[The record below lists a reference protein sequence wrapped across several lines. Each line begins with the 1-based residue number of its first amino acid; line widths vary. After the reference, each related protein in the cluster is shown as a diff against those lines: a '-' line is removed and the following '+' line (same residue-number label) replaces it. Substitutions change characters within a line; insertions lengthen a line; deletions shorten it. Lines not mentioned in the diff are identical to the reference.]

1 MWARVCVCALCAC
14 VRVCLSVC
22 ARAKKKSEGEGG
34 RHAGPGPL
42 RVGGGVHH
50 QYEQARVVHTLVRDP
65 HECKVM
71 CWANARRALMRVG
84 PGSGGPQCFSFSSV
98 GGLPSESAVGP
109 VFLFLPASSTPT
121 YRHTHK
127 EGCVRRVPYRWYSR
141 AITRPMSR
149 SRNRDKRSCDKLT
162 RRHDKESTPIQLQPD
177 HTLCNT
183 HTQPVGA
190 LRSHLVRAAGH
201 TQEVQRL
208 FQSTDFRLTKWT
220 SKKKLSW

>member
-1 MWARVCVCALCAC
+1 LMISLYFTRVYCTTYRCCENRNNTVVNCPTEGVCVCVCVHARACVRACVCMCARVCVCALCAC

-127 EGCVRRVPYRWYSR
+127 EGCVRRVLY
-141 AITRPMSR
+141 
-149 SRNRDKRSCDKLT
+149 LGG
-162 RRHDKESTPIQLQPD
+162 TP
-177 HTLCNT
+177 
-183 HTQPVGA
+183 A
-190 LRSHLVRAAGH
+190 L
-201 TQEVQRL
+201 
-208 FQSTDFRLTKWT
+208 
-220 SKKKLSW
+220 